1 MTVRQGRAYIINPGD
16 YEYNMV
22 AVGKQYEADFHQH
35 AFLTGFSTAQYVN
48 LLRFCVL
55 CLANVA
61 KKCYSILNFFNIV
74 LS

>member
-35 AFLTGFSTAQYVN
+35 AFLTGFSTVN
-48 LLRFCVL
+48 
-55 CLANVA
+55 AN
-61 KKCYSILNFFNIV
+61 I
-74 LS
+74 